1 MVISIIKRKDRVDD
15 RVDRVS
21 LRILDRVRMYSI
33 TGLIYP
39 KTYYKYENIWYY

>member
-1 MVISIIKRKDRVDD
+1 MVISIKKRKDRVDD
-15 RVDRVS
+15 IVDKVS

-39 KTYYKYENIWYY
+39 FNLYKTAK